1 MIIEISRSD
10 KPKKKY
16 KAVINNKTIHF
27 GHSDY
32 SDYTIHKDLS
42 RKQRYLDRH
51 KTNENWGRSG
61 VDTAGFYSRHILWN
75 KTSIKASVSDLNTKY
90 SDLKFVLK

>member
-16 KAVINNKTIHF
+16 KAKIDNKAIHF

-32 SDYTIHKDLS
+32 EDYTTNKDPV

-51 KTNENWGRSG
+51 KGNENWGRSG
-61 VDTAGFYSRHILWN
+61 IDTAGFYSRHILWD
-75 KTSIKASVSDLNTKY
+75 KKSIEASVSDLNSKY
-90 SDLKFVLK
+90 TDVKFVFE

>member
-1 MIIEISRSD
+1 MIVEISKSD

-16 KAVINNKTIHF
+16 KAKVENKTIHF

-32 SDYTIHKDLS
+32 EDYTTHKDPV

-61 VDTAGFYSRHILWN
+61 VDTAGFYSRWILWN
-75 KTSIKASVSDLNTKY
+75 KTSIKASVSNLNNKY
-90 SDLKFVLK
+90 SDLNFVMK